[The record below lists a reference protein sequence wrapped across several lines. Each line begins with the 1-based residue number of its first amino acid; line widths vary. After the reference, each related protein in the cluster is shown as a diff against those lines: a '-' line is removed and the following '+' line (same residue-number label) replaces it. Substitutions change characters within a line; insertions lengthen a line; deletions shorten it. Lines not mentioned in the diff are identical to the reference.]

1 MDIVLRA
8 AAAYVFIIFMLRII
22 GRRELS
28 TLGPS
33 DLVLLVVMGD
43 LIQNGVTQNDQ
54 SVTGVFLAVSTFAM
68 LTVAMSFLTYRSRR
82 AQTLIEGEPLILVQ
96 DGKPVE
102 KNLRTERLNLDDVAE
117 EARGQ
122 GIESLDEIKW
132 CVLETSGTMSFI
144 KKDNA

>member
-8 AAAYVFIIFMLRII
+8 AVAYVFIIFLLRII

-28 TLGPS
+28 TLAPS

-43 LIQNGVTQNDQ
+43 LVQNGVTQSDQ
-54 SVTGVFLAVSTFAM
+54 SVTGIFLALSTFAM
-68 LTVAMSFLTYRSRR
+68 LTVTVSVVTYKSRR
-82 AQTLIEGEPLILVQ
+82 VQTLVEGAPLILVQ
-96 DGKPVE
+96 DGKAVE
-102 KNLRTERLNLDDVAE
+102 ENLRSERLNIDDVAE

-122 GIESLDEIKW
+122 GIEGLDEVKW

-144 KKDNA
+144 KAA

>member
-8 AAAYVFIIFMLRII
+8 ALAYVFILFLLRII

-28 TLGPS
+28 TLTPS

-43 LIQNGVTQNDQ
+43 LIQNGVTQSDQ
-54 SVTGVFLAVSTFAM
+54 SVTGVFLAVSTFAL
-68 LTVAMSFLTYRSRR
+68 LTVAVSVLTYKSRR
-82 AQTLIEGEPLILVQ
+82 AQTLIEGVPMILVQ

-102 KNLRTERLNLDDVAE
+102 KNLRSERLNIDAVAE

-122 GIESLDEIKW
+122 GIERLDEIKW
-132 CVLETSGTMSFI
+132 CVLESSGSMSFI
-144 KKDNA
+144 KAA

>member
-8 AAAYVFIIFMLRII
+8 AVAYAFIIFLLRII

-28 TLGPS
+28 TLAPS

-43 LIQNGVTQNDQ
+43 LVQNAVTQSDQ
-54 SVTGVFLAVSTFAM
+54 SVTGMFLALSTFGL
-68 LTVAMSFLTYRSRR
+68 LTVAVSVVTYKSRR
-82 AQTLIEGEPLILVQ
+82 AQTLVEGAPLILVQ
-96 DGKPVE
+96 DGKAVE
-102 KNLRTERLNLDDVAE
+102 KNLRSERLNIDDVSE

-122 GIESLDEIKW
+122 GIERLDQVKW

-144 KKDNA
+144 KAA

>member
-1 MDIVLRA
+1 MDIGLRA
-8 AAAYVFIIFMLRII
+8 VAAYVFIIFMLRII

-28 TLGPS
+28 SLGPS

-43 LIQNGVTQNDQ
+43 LIQNGVTQSDQ

-68 LTVAMSFLTYRSRR
+68 LTVAMSFLTFRSRR
-82 AQTLIEGEPLILVQ
+82 AQTLIEGEPLILVE
-96 DGKPVE
+96 DGKPVA
-102 KNLRTERLNLDDVAE
+102 KNMRSERPTLDDVAE

-132 CVLETSGTMSFI
+132 CVLETSGAMSSV
-144 KKDNA
+144 KKRP

>member
-8 AAAYVFIIFMLRII
+8 VAAYVFIIFMLRII

-28 TLGPS
+28 SLGPS

-43 LIQNGVTQNDQ
+43 LIQNGVTQSDQ
-54 SVTGVFLAVSTFAM
+54 SITGVFLAVSTFAM
-68 LTVAMSFLTYRSRR
+68 LTVAMSFVTFRSRR
-82 AQTLIEGEPLILVQ
+82 AQTFIEGEPLILVE
-96 DGKPVE
+96 DGKPVA
-102 KNLRTERLNLDDVAE
+102 KNMNAERLNLDDVAE

-132 CVLETSGTMSFI
+132 CVLETSGTMSFV
-144 KKDNA
+144 KKSS